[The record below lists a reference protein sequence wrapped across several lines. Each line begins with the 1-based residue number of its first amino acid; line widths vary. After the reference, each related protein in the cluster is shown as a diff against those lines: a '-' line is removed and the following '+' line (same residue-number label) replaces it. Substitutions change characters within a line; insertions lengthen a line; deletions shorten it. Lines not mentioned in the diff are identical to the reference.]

1 MAMAQVGMFRQDI
14 TDLAGVSMSKLK
26 VYGPIYGIVT
36 TVCVTV
42 FVEGRSGLK
51 FPGPPVFIS
60 GIYLQCLGIGMCFI
74 ALAAWLL
81 FHAAM
86 RAQIACVQLRT
97 RLVRVPV
104 PTQRQL
110 DGARKLLSTWEEQGL
125 YDMFRIPFAMPNGA
139 NSPEHSDEEE
149 EAEQHKTGYTKGG
162 IPGVA

>member
-1 MAMAQVGMFRQDI
+1 MFREDV
-14 TDLAGVSMSKLK
+14 TDLTQVAISKMKIYAPIMTMSIG
-26 VYGPIYGIVT
+26 Y
-36 TVCVTV
+36 CVTV

-60 GIYLQCLGIGMCFI
+60 GIYLQCLTIGMGFI
-74 ALAAWLL
+74 ALATWLL

-86 RAQIACVQLRT
+86 RAQIACIQLRT

-110 DGARKLLSTWEEQGL
+110 DGSRKLLSTWEEQGL
-125 YDMFRIPFAMPNGA
+125 YDMFRIPFVMPNGA

-149 EAEQHKTGYTKGG
+149 EEDGETHKTG
-162 IPGVA
+162 